1 MTDDRAATDRADEE
15 AGMRTDAVV
24 LTGAEIVC
32 ECLLRE
38 GVDIVFGYPGG
49 AILPTY
55 DALTKYPQ
63 LHHVLTRH
71 EQGASHMAD
80 GYARATGKVGVAMAT
95 SGPGATNLVTGIATA
110 MMDSSPIVCITGQVP
125 TGAIGSDAFQETD
138 VTGITLPITKH
149 NYLVTSIEELPEVM
163 REAFHIAR
171 TGRPGPVLVD
181 IPKDVQIQET
191 EFVYP
196 TEPIQLA
203 GYSPP
208 KTARARQVDAAL
220 ELIRDSKRPIIL
232 AGHGVS
238 MAGANREL
246 ALLAEKA
253 QIPIAL
259 TLLGKGAISEHHPL
273 CLGMMGMHGGAEV
286 NHAIQQ
292 ADLLIAL
299 GMRFDDRVTG
309 NLATY
314 ARGSRKIHVDIDP
327 SEINKNVT
335 VDVGIVGDLGDVL
348 RQLLDRVE
356 RRPNEA
362 WFDRIA
368 RWRADSELR
377 EIVRPADA
385 PQHPAVPEGKLLGAQ
400 VIRDLFEFTGGGAIT
415 VTDVGQHQMWEA
427 QYYQHERPHS
437 LITSGGLGTMGFGL
451 PAAIGAKMSRPDQ
464 EVWAIVGDGGFQMT
478 MMELA
483 TAVQEQVNVHVA
495 IINNGFLGMVRQWQ
509 EFFYEERYNQT
520 PMVNPDFCKL
530 AEAYGIP
537 SARVAER
544 GRIEEAV
551 NASRAETAGP
561 TLIDFVVEKE
571 EIVFPMV
578 PAGADLDDMIRRP
591 TPEEFERQRRER
603 AAAAQ
608 APEPAA
614 PEPEAPAAAAAL
626 GSRFGV

>member
-15 AGMRTDAVV
+15 AGMRTDAIV

-537 SARVAER
+537 SARVTER